1 MPGHYKK
8 PNNKQK
14 KDPMKNLLKI
24 FGINN
29 KMQNRAGGGGTTSSG
44 QSMSLSEIRRR
55 ASGR

>member
-29 KMQNRAGGGGTTSSG
+29 KMQNRAGRWWYHFLWSINEPERDS
-44 QSMSLSEIRRR
+44 
-55 ASGR
+55 